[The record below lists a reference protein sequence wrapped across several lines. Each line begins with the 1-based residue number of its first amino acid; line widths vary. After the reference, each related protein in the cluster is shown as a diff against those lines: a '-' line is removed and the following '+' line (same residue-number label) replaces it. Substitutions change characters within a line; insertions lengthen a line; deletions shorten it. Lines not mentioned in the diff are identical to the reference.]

1 MHDVIQIVSDWHE
14 AVNSGDTKRLAEL
27 VSDDVEIGGP
37 RGTARGLDVLIDW
50 VGRSRIQMA
59 PTDWYQRGET
69 VVVCQQATWPTEDGT
84 PGIPQ
89 KVGSVFVIRDARIKR
104 IARYPDLV
112 EAFAVTG
119 LTEIDRV
126 MV

>member
-1 MHDVIQIVSDWHE
+1 MSDSIHIVRLWHE
-14 AVNSGDTKRLAEL
+14 AVNSGETERLAGI

-37 RGTARGLDVLIDW
+37 RGTTRGLDVLIDW
-50 VGRSRIQMA
+50 VGRSRIQMV
-59 PTDWYQRGET
+59 PIDWYQRGET
-69 VVVCQQATWPTEDGT
+69 VVVCQRATWPTEDGT

-89 KVGSVFVIRDARIKR
+89 KVGSVFVIRDNRIEQ

-119 LTEIDRV
+119 LSEADRV
-126 MV
+126 QV

>member
-1 MHDVIQIVSDWHE
+1 MHDPIQLVTAWHV
-14 AVNSGDTKRLAEL
+14 AVNAGDTDRLAGI

-50 VGRSRIQMA
+50 VGRSRIQMT

-89 KVGSVFVIRDARIKR
+89 KVGSVFVIRDGRIER

-112 EAFAVTG
+112 EAFAETG
-119 LTEIDRV
+119 LAETDRATV
-126 MV
+126 

>member
-1 MHDVIQIVSDWHE
+1 MSDSTQIVRLWHE
-14 AVNSGDTKRLAEL
+14 ALNSGDTERLAGL

-37 RGTARGLDVLIDW
+37 RGTAHGLDVLIDW
-50 VGRSRIQMA
+50 VGRSQIKMV

-89 KVGSVFVIRDARIKR
+89 KVGTVFVIRDNRIEQ
-104 IARYPDLV
+104 IARYPGLA

-119 LTEIDRV
+119 LAETDRV
-126 MV
+126 TV